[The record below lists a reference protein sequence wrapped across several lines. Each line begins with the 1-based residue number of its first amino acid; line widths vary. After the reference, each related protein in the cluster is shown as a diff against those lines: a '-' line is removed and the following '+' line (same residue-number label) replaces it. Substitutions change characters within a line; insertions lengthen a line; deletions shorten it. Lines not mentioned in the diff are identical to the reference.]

1 MIFDQPILDAL
12 EQIQFETWEGD
23 VWRVVV
29 GDRDPLLA
37 NRTGAR
43 WNPPDTAAL
52 YASLDRTTVLAEM
65 DHLRNLQTPPVKR
78 SVYRLHQIRLRV
90 DKMLD
95 LRDRRLLESLRIG
108 AEELASDDPT
118 ACRRVGGAA
127 AWLGRDAILV
137 PSVRGAGDNLVVF
150 VDQQDPDAPVEVRW
164 SGHVEE

>member
-1 MIFDQPILDAL
+1 
-12 EQIQFETWEGD
+12 
-23 VWRVVV
+23 
-29 GDRDPLLA
+29 
-37 NRTGAR
+37 
-43 WNPPDTAAL
+43 
-52 YASLDRTTVLAEM
+52 
-65 DHLRNLQTPPVKR
+65 VKR